1 MIRAIYVLTNGIV
14 FFAKTNKKIEL
25 KICCVVLKYLYT
37 MSDYD
42 VTIHAISQI
51 PFVKDL
57 RKKNKRLRREIKAL
71 KNLIYSLPEFRC
83 RCIESTTVE
92 HNVKIKTEPGLEP
105 TPCDTLADG
114 DDVVYVEKSRE
125 TENIVYVIDDHEVD
139 VHVTRIHTEIQKASD
154 MAQASEAQASK
165 EEEEEEAGEAE
176 AQAGEDEEDEDGEVY
191 EITIAGKA
199 YYTTNGQNGKI
210 YAIDADEEVGDEI
223 GVFVNGKATFHKK
236 K

>member
-1 MIRAIYVLTNGIV
+1 
-14 FFAKTNKKIEL
+14 
-25 KICCVVLKYLYT
+25 

>member
-1 MIRAIYVLTNGIV
+1 
-14 FFAKTNKKIEL
+14 
-25 KICCVVLKYLYT
+25 

-125 TENIVYVIDDHEVD
+125 MENIVYVIDDHEVD

-154 MAQASEAQASK
+154 IVQVAEAQAGEA
-165 EEEEEEAGEAE
+165 EEEEAEEEEAEEDAEEEEAGEDAE
-176 AQAGEDEEDEDGEVY
+176 AQAGEAEPEPEEDGEVY